1 MNHALLES
9 LPRPLHEAVESAGY
23 RVRRWISAR
32 QVLQTRVTK
41 GRLGGELGTFLMRW
55 LPEGTPLVSAES
67 FALDLCA
74 DSARVTITGGESTVA
89 TSPEEHALLHLPALR
104 SFWSNE
110 LRLQHFVALKS
121 LVPQTWLR
129 DDTPVPNGAVIA
141 GLGVTRW
148 DQPGLVNNQD
158 YEIRERLIIRR
169 TTAKPNLS
177 ARYIS
182 DGSGRTLLTSLEA
195 LS

>member
-9 LPRPLHEAVESAGY
+9 LPRPLREAVESAGY

-41 GRLGGELGTFLMRW
+41 GRLGGELGAFLQRW
-55 LPEGTPLVSAES
+55 LPEGEPLVCAES

-74 DSARVTITGGESTVA
+74 GSARITITGGEPTMAS
-89 TSPEEHALLHLPALR
+89 SPEEHALLHLPALR
-104 SFWSNE
+104 SFWINE

-121 LVPQTWLR
+121 LVPPTWLR
-129 DDTPVPNGAVIA
+129 DDTPVPHGAVIA
-141 GLGVTRW
+141 GLGASRW
-148 DQPGLVNNQD
+148 DQPGLVNNEEF
-158 YEIRERLIIRR
+158 EIRERLMMRR
-169 TTAKPNLS
+169 TNARPNLS

-182 DGSGRTLLTSLEA
+182 EDSGRTVLTSLEA